1 MPQTLF
7 PSSVIDHT
15 IESYLPRVTVKSQL
29 IYTTVILVFLGGL
42 ALLPFIY
49 INVSIQCPGIVRPV
63 VERTELRTL
72 IAGTIEQVT
81 GSDGQQVAEGQEL
94 VRLSAAVTDNRLKLN
109 DARQK
114 EREQEIADLC
124 AFMQLDKEQY
134 DTLTNASLRSALYR
148 QQYSR
153 FIFRLTG
160 YVATREK
167 LGQDL
172 HVKQQLYDNG
182 KVISL
187 QELENQRYEYNA
199 AASAFNAEFE
209 QQLSIWQQELTNNRI
224 ALTQLLSER
233 HQLQQEKE
241 LTIIRAPV
249 AGSLQQFR
257 GIYKGNYIQAG
268 EVLGIVSPDSG
279 LVMECYVKPAD
290 IGLLKEG
297 MKANFQIDAF
307 NYNAWGMLNGEI
319 TAIGNDFLIV
329 DNQPAFLVRCKLNAT
344 SLHLK
349 NGYKGNLKKGMT
361 ARARFIIARRNLYR
375 LLYDKADNWLNP
387 QTTTYP
393 L

>member
-7 PSSVIDHT
+7 PSAVVDHT

-29 IYTTVILVFLGGL
+29 IYTTAILVFLIGL

-114 EREQEIADLC
+114 EREREIADLC

-160 YVATREK
+160 YIATREK

-199 AASAFNAEFE
+199 AAAAFNAEFE

-224 ALTQLLSER
+224 ALTQLLSEQ
-233 HQLQQEKE
+233 HQLQQEKK

-290 IGLLKEG
+290 IGLLREG

-319 TAIGNDFLIV
+319 TAIGSDFLIV
-329 DNQPAFLVRCKLNAT
+329 DSQPVFLVRCTLNAT